1 MLQNSKRVTTEE
13 LSQLFGVSACTIRND
28 LLKLEKDG
36 LIRKIHGGAVIVEND
51 SNIVNFHSRER
62 QNSAEKM
69 EICQAALQHIN
80 NGQCII
86 LDASSTALALANSL
100 DQFERLTV
108 ITNGIYTMMALK
120 DKPNITVIMA
130 GGIVTKNSG
139 SVEGLLGKDLFSE
152 INIDIAFVSA
162 QGFSLDAG
170 LTDFNIYEA
179 SLKKL
184 MIQRAKTRIALL
196 DYTKLDNV
204 SIASFAAK
212 DDLNLL
218 ITDKNASPDIVEKY
232 RTANLKVEVG

>member
-1 MLQNSKRVTTEE
+1 M
-13 LSQLFGVSACTIRND
+13 
-28 LLKLEKDG
+28 LKLEKDG
-36 LIRKIHGGAVIVEND
+36 LLRRIHGGAVLAEND

-62 QNSAEKM
+62 KNSTEKA

-100 DQFERLTV
+100 DQFDRLTV
-108 ITNGIYTMMALK
+108 ITNGIYTMMTLK

-179 SLKKL
+179 GLKKL

-196 DYTKLDNV
+196 DHTKLDNV
-204 SIASFAAK
+204 SIASFAGK
-212 DDLNLL
+212 GDLNLL
-218 ITDKNASPDIVEKY
+218 ITDKNAPMDIIEKY
-232 RTANLKVEVG
+232 RAANLNVEVV